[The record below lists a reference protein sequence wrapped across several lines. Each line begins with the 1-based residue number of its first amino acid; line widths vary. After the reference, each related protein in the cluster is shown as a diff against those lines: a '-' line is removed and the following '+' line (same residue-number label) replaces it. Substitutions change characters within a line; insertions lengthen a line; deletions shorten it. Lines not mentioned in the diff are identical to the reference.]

1 MIKIQQKSIGK
12 MEITE
17 KQISLSFLINLV
29 GNLILS
35 LLKTMDIII
44 KKDKLKFILILVMR
58 VLKILSQMVQ
68 PKLKYSNQFK

>member
-1 MIKIQQKSIGK
+1 